1 MEACRALRKSK
12 VENLSGGG
20 PVAEVVE
27 GSNISAKEAVQPL
40 EELAS
45 CQPSLAAGAALALA
59 CASKSKQTEKLGNL
73 VLALLHIDHV
83 AGNGLPAAK
92 AGVLAKVVCQPS
104 SYGFLAGSDVK
115 PGESPGPR
123 HPGAASP
130 SATVQ
135 ASTRYE
141 STHRF
146 IAMPRLTKME
156 LHVESP
162 PLDASEACTSHRH
175 AGPCVLSHNSLR
187 ISLPPVPQART
198 NHARHTS
205 QAAPCSF
212 LPFAARYEEPS

>member
-1 MEACRALRKSK
+1 MVSANPRTGSQQTLPNPERALVRDLMEACRAHRQSK

-27 GSNISAKEAVQPL
+27 GSISAKAVQPL

-45 CQPSLAAGAALALA
+45 CQPSLAASAALALA
-59 CASKSKQTEKLGNL
+59 YAPKSKQTEKLGNL
-73 VLALLHIDHV
+73 VLALLHTDHV
-83 AGNGLPAAK
+83 AGNGLAAAK

-104 SYGFLAGSDVK
+104 SYGFLTGSDVK

-141 STHRF
+141 ST
-146 IAMPRLTKME
+146 A
-156 LHVESP
+156 
-162 PLDASEACTSHRH
+162 
-175 AGPCVLSHNSLR
+175 
-187 ISLPPVPQART
+187 
-198 NHARHTS
+198 
-205 QAAPCSF
+205 
-212 LPFAARYEEPS
+212 